1 MEQKRASYRQAQ
13 IIFAFCKK
21 KGFPS
26 VQWAKEAN
34 SGRLTWERAFAIVQ
48 AFFKDDMDK
57 ARELMADFMPA
68 PADDLDRPLEDD
80 GDPPA
85 VLLVGP
91 FGPGQLS
98 IIESTAKRIG
108 VPSRLISWPKNIS
121 DQAREHIERDIQS

>member
-1 MEQKRASYRQAQ
+1 METKRASYRQAQ

-21 KGFPS
+21 HGFPS

-57 ARELMADFMPA
+57 ARELMADFMLA
-68 PADDLDRPLEDD
+68 PVDDLDRPLEE
-80 GDPPA
+80 DPPVA
-85 VLLVGP
+85 LLVGP

-98 IIESTAKRIG
+98 IIEDTAKRLG
-108 VPSRLISWPKNIS
+108 VPSRLVVWSKNIS
-121 DQAREHIERDIQS
+121 IQAGEHIERNIQS